1 MPHNATAL
9 FDRLSSACLRCAYFT
24 TACVLASTT
33 LFSFAQAQSNAAESR
48 VLHAETLTLDWS
60 YAPDIAARKQTAQAH
75 GTTRSTSRALRFD
88 AYGRRFNLA
97 LVDNDKWTQ
106 LSKSRGSTAR
116 AYRGELNGRSDSWVR
131 LTQVGTA
138 THGLIWDGEQL
149 YAVAPANEVNQ
160 GTNGTVIFRLAD
172 TVTDNTE
179 FCSAHALPDA
189 DSGAALYSTV
199 QEDARK
205 AVAEASLSDNV
216 GDDVP
221 VQLQLKLSV
230 LIDAAFRAQY
240 ASDTAAI
247 DAVIVRLN
255 NVDGIFSSQFGTD
268 VDAASIELAEH
279 VAPLSDSSD
288 AQTLLRSLAAQRAA
302 NPRFYGTGITH
313 RFTGRDLSGTVV
325 GLAYVDQVCDGSY
338 GAALSESRSRG
349 TWFDS
354 LVIAHEL
361 GHSFGAPHDGDA
373 ACADTPKS
381 FLMSPYIN
389 GSDRFSNCSSGV
401 VQKRLE
407 KSSCLAPARKADISV
422 TPSLGNGTHTAEAA
436 FAQTIT
442 VSNLGSTAAQ
452 HVEVEVTLP
461 STLTISEAR
470 FDGGYG
476 GACTYGAGVVFC
488 SAATLAANSNA
499 IVSLSLRS
507 TQLGT
512 HDIHAAVT
520 ASSDTDL
527 TNNAGSGTIV
537 IETQTALPAVT
548 PTASSPAANEPPVAA
563 ASGGGGGVNINGLMV
578 LLLLTLAR
586 IGRQLRI
593 TR

>member
-24 TACVLASTT
+24 IACVASTT
-33 LFSFAQAQSNAAESR
+33 LFSFAQAQSNTDGSR

-60 YAPDIAARKQTAQAH
+60 DAPDIAARKQTAQAH
-75 GTTRSTSRALRFD
+75 GTTRSTARALRFD

-138 THGLIWDGEQL
+138 THGLIWDGEEL

-172 TVTDNTE
+172 TVTDNAE
-179 FCSAHALPDA
+179 FCSAHAMPDNA

-199 QEDARK
+199 QDDARK
-205 AVAEASLSDNV
+205 AVAEAAL
-216 GDDVP
+216 GDELP
-221 VQLQLKLSV
+221 AQLQLKLSV

-268 VDAASIELAEH
+268 VDASSIELAEH

-313 RFTGRDLSGTVV
+313 LFTGRDLSGTVV

-361 GHSFGAPHDGDA
+361 GHSFGSPHDGEE
-373 ACADTPKS
+373 ACIDSPKT

-389 GSDRFSNCSSGV
+389 GSNSFSSCSSGI
-401 VQKRLE
+401 VQKRME
-407 KSSCLAPARKADISV
+407 KASCLAPARKADISV
-422 TPSLGNGTHTAEAA
+422 TPSLGNGTHAADAA

-461 STLTISEAR
+461 STLTTLEAR
-470 FDGGYG
+470 LDGGFG
-476 GACTYGAGVVFC
+476 GACTYGAGVVSC

-507 TQLGT
+507 TQVGS
-512 HDIHAAVT
+512 HEIHAAVT

-548 PTASSPAANEPPVAA
+548 PTASSPAANEPPAAA
-563 ASGGGGGVNINGLMV
+563 ASDGGGTLNTTGVMI

-586 IGRQLRI
+586 VSRHQHRI